1 MQYQLIYLLIWT
13 NVVMSNVAW
22 ALIKI
27 LPVRPKL
34 FYTTRKGE
42 ARNVVWRLKWKILQ
56 TKYLIKLLRYGQ
68 NYVLYNKITWHCTWF
83 CSALPRQKISFSKQT
98 KFNIKIFKA
107 IADIWPFTGFL
118 QNRRK
123 KLFVGAVPVI
133 WLHDNIPSSSSCL
146 LWWDNYP
153 WYAANDK

>member
-1 MQYQLIYLLIWT
+1 MLIWT
-13 NVVMSNVAW
+13 NVAMSNVAW

-27 LPVRPKL
+27 LPACQKL
-34 FYTTRKGE
+34 FYTTRMGE
-42 ARNVVWRLKWKILQ
+42 ARNDVWRLKWKILQ

-83 CSALPRQKISFSKQT
+83 CSALPRQKITTSFSKQT

-123 KLFVGAVPVI
+123 KLFAGAVPVI